1 MSIRNE
7 VKQFILTNYLFTN
20 DESKL
25 NDTDSLMQ
33 NGVVDSTGIL
43 ELIMHLEETYAL
55 KVDDDEMKP
64 ENLDSVANIVSF
76 VERKRGK

>member
-64 ENLDSVANIVSF
+64 ENLDSIANIVSF